1 MQGDTVFPVASG
13 STVPHGLFSSGVT
26 KTPVRFSSGQHQNAA
41 RRLAQMR
48 VRSTF
53 IFRSGIGALVIAI
66 ALCATTLA
74 QTTQPVENSPSKP
87 AAAGQNPDSSPPRTA
102 TPPAS
107 VQQPPITPN
116 ASADDSGRFVFRKQV
131 QEVVLHAT
139 VVDETGRLVTGLD
152 RSAFSIYVNGTPEP
166 ITSYHREDVP
176 VAMGVVIDNSGSMRD
191 KREKVNQAVLNLI
204 RTSNPQD
211 EIFVVNFS
219 QTPYL
224 DQDFTSDVNLLQT
237 ALHQVS
243 TRGSTALYDA
253 VVASAVHLQ
262 NNPRLTKKVLLVIT
276 DGQDN
281 MSRETLQE
289 AIRKLQ
295 PNKGATLYA
304 IGLTDE
310 GLTRTGRD
318 ALQNLATSTGGVAFF
333 PQSLNE
339 VDAITRTVARD
350 IRSQY
355 TLAFKPGN
363 GAARKGYQAI
373 RVEAKGQGHSRL
385 TVRTRSGY
393 YPGETVR

>member
-1 MQGDTVFPVASG
+1 M
-13 STVPHGLFSSGVT
+13 
-26 KTPVRFSSGQHQNAA
+26 RFG
-41 RRLAQMR
+41 
-48 VRSTF
+48 STF
-53 IFRSGIGALVIAI
+53 IFRSGIGTLAI
-66 ALCATTLA
+66 AVGLSAIALA
-74 QTTQPVENSPSKP
+74 QTTQPGPGSPSAP
-87 AAAGQNPDSSPPRTA
+87 PSAAGQNPESGPPRTA

-107 VQQPPITPN
+107 VQQPTGQGSEQAGPTPDQQQPITPN

-139 VVDETGRLVTGLD
+139 VVDETGRLVTALD

-166 ITSYHREDVP
+166 ITSFHREDVP

-224 DQDFTSDVNLLQT
+224 DQDFTSDANLLQT

-262 NNPRLTKKVLLVIT
+262 NNPRLSKKVLLVIT

-289 AIRKLQ
+289 AVRKLQ

-318 ALQNLATSTGGVAFF
+318 ALQSLATSTGGVAFF

-363 GAARKGYQAI
+363 GAAQKGYQAI
-373 RVEAKGQGHSRL
+373 RVEAKGQGRSRL